1 MQDPHRRVGQP
12 PGLPGADDQ
21 HSHRTDDSGV
31 TVVVCSRNRPQMLA
45 RALPA
50 IRSAMHPK
58 DELIVVDSA
67 STDTDV
73 AVIAADIADS
83 VVRTDLPGLGR
94 ARNAGWTRARRRIVA
109 FTDDDCTPEPDWTTA
124 LAEAL
129 GDERGFVFGGVL
141 AGDGEGTPLSV
152 TTEETGRTF
161 DRGDLQRPTSFGH
174 GANFACRV
182 DALREI
188 GGFDDELGTG
198 GRFRAGEDT
207 DIAVRMLAAGWPGGF
222 DPRPVVRHELWRN
235 RRQALRV
242 VFNYGIGSGACAV
255 KARHLGI
262 DAPLLRREL
271 VDRGLAQA
279 WRDLR
284 HGYEFGVAVSL
295 ARTAGVVVGGWQ
307 ARRLTVVDGRFR
319 P

>member
-31 TVVVCSRNRPQMLA
+31 SVVVCSRNRPQMLA
-45 RALPA
+45 RALPSV
-50 IRSAMHPK
+50 RLAMHPN

-83 VVRTDLPGLGR
+83 VVRTALPGLGR
-94 ARNAGWTRARRRIVA
+94 ARNAGWTRARRGIVA
-109 FTDDDCTPEPDWTTA
+109 FTDDDCTPQPGWTAA
-124 LAEAL
+124 LADAL
-129 GDERGFVFGGVL
+129 GDERGFVFGSVQAVGSGV
-141 AGDGEGTPLSV
+141 PLSV
-152 TTEETGRTF
+152 TTEQTERTY

-182 DALREI
+182 DALRGV
-188 GGFDDELGTG
+188 GGFDDELRTG
-198 GRFRAGEDT
+198 GRFARGEDNAT
-207 DIAVRMLAAGWPGGF
+207 AVRMLARGWPGSF
-222 DPRPVVRHELWRN
+222 APRAVVEPELWRR
-235 RRQALRV
+235 RRQAPRV

-255 KARHLGI
+255 KTRALGVN
-262 DAPLLRREL
+262 APLLRREL
-271 VDRGLAQA
+271 VDRGIALA

-284 HGYEFGVAVSL
+284 NRYEFGVAVSL
-295 ARTAGVVVGGWQ
+295 VRTAGVAVGGWQ
-307 ARRLTVVDGRFR
+307 ARRLPVVDGRFR

>member
-1 MQDPHRRVGQP
+1 
-12 PGLPGADDQ
+12 
-21 HSHRTDDSGV
+21 
-31 TVVVCSRNRPQMLA
+31 MLA

-50 IRSAMHPK
+50 IRSAMQPS
-58 DELIVVDSA
+58 DELVVVDSA

-73 AVIAADIADS
+73 AVVAADIADS
-83 VVRTDLPGLGR
+83 VVRTALPGLGR
-94 ARNAGWTRARRRIVA
+94 ARNAGWTRAHRGIVA
-109 FTDDDCTPEPDWTTA
+109 FTDDDCTPEPGWTAA
-124 LAEAL
+124 LVDAL
-129 GDERGFVFGGVL
+129 GDDRGFVFGGVL
-141 AGDGEGTPLSV
+141 AGDGGGTPLSV
-152 TTEETGRTF
+152 TTEETARTY

-182 DALREI
+182 DALRDV

-198 GRFRAGEDT
+198 GRLRAGEDT
-207 DIAVRMLAAGWPGGF
+207 DLAVRMLAAGWQGAF

-255 KARHLGI
+255 KARRLGV
-262 DAPLLRREL
+262 DAPLLRREV

-284 HGYEFGVAVSL
+284 NRYEFGVAVSL
-295 ARTAGVVVGGWQ
+295 VRTAGVAVGGWQ
-307 ARRLTVVDGRFR
+307 ARRLTVVDGHFR